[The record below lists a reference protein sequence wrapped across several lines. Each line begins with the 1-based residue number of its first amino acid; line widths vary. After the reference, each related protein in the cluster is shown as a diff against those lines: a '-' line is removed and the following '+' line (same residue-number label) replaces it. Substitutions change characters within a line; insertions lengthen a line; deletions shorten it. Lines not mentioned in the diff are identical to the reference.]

1 MNSAIKL
8 IYILMMSYMEGVK
21 LDIFSNCLFF
31 TEETQ
36 ESSFISFLSNCLSL
50 SICNNVSAVVTSR
63 SVAI

>member
-1 MNSAIKL
+1 
-8 IYILMMSYMEGVK
+8 MMSYMEGVK